1 MNRLDHAHI
10 FSSNIEQTV
19 RWYVAMLG
27 AEVIYDT
34 ELVGH
39 RNVRLEIGGGALHV
53 YEQPP
58 RGPGRQIVHH
68 LGIRT
73 DDLRGLVAHMQAQG
87 HRFHKAITE
96 EPAFRYVM
104 CEAPD
109 GLLLEMYEVKPGGEW
124 MIAKPPAP
132 PAHKP

>member
-1 MNRLDHAHI
+1 MNRLDHAHL
-10 FSSNIEQTV
+10 FSSDIEKTA
-19 RWYVAMLG
+19 RWYVTMLG

-73 DDLRGLVAHMQAQG
+73 DALRGLVAHMQAQG

-109 GLLLEMYEVKPGGEW
+109 GLLLELYEVKPGGEW

-132 PAHKP
+132 PAPKP